1 MSGVELGALIT
12 IFAMA
17 ALVLWGQFG
26 YDEDDNGHRR

>member
-17 ALVLWGQFG
+17 ALVLWGQF
-26 YDEDDNGHRR
+26 DDDDDNSHRR